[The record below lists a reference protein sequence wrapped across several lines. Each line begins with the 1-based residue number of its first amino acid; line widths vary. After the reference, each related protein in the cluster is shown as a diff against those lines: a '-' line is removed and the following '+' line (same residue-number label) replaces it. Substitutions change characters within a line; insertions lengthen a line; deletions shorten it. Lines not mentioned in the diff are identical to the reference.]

1 MFHPNGRS
9 YCIHTTMTCIL
20 KKKTTWTTVH
30 RRSWRFVSF
39 NVLRHCLKYTVTVVF
54 TCIQFFLLW
63 QWLFHAKVAK
73 HVVLPQRGVNFQFFW
88 FDATN
93 SVRMFFL
100 DGVGHSSS
108 SSFARNFLGVVVP
121 RLCLPHHLYKSMY
134 IYTQYIVRNA
144 GVHLALP
151 FIFVLKVHW
160 LWQKAFQILPTS
172 L

>member
-1 MFHPNGRS
+1 
-9 YCIHTTMTCIL
+9 
-20 KKKTTWTTVH
+20 
-30 RRSWRFVSF
+30 
-39 NVLRHCLKYTVTVVF
+39 
-54 TCIQFFLLW
+54 
-63 QWLFHAKVAK
+63 
-73 HVVLPQRGVNFQFFW
+73 
-88 FDATN
+88 
-93 SVRMFFL
+93 MFFL

-160 LWQKAFQILPTS
+160 LWQKAFQILPSS
-172 L
+172 LYITFVSLQRTYRSEIVNLRSICGIAGERIQGSMRVSNAQRMTLLAPPHPPHPAHVEVCAAGMMHLWNCRRTYTRPACV